1 MENLTTPK
9 AVPHAVYYSAAWTA
23 CGCLIT
29 CGHQHRNIAEAVACI
44 QCAASYVVAVEAEVM
59 RCLTAAEEVE
69 FEFECAVYPLCAKTT
84 KPVKAEPQSE
94 CQITHRTE
102 GETLV
107 EFVLR
112 FRSLH
117 QEAEHPS
124 EEAFASEKQKRR
136 A

>member
-9 AVPHAVYYSAAWTA
+9 AVPHAVYYSAAWTE
-23 CGCLIT
+23 CDCLIT

-69 FEFECAVYPLCAKTT
+69 FECAVYPLCAKTT
-84 KPVKAEPQSE
+84 KPARAEPQSE
-94 CQITHRTE
+94 CPITRRTE
-102 GETLV
+102 GETLA

-112 FRSLH
+112 FLSLH
-117 QEAEHPS
+117 QEAEHSS
-124 EEAFASEKQKRR
+124 EEAFASEKQKRC